1 MLAANALH
9 PRTEHTVPQD
19 IRWMNLGSAVLAG
32 LGLDMVL
39 VWGVISVARL
49 PWFDVQHIVIDG
61 DLNRH
66 NLLTVRANTVS
77 RLQGGY
83 FSIDLADTREV
94 FESLPWVR
102 RAVVRRVWPNEV
114 RVHLEEHQAAAYWHH
129 DGREEELVN
138 SFGEVFEANLGD
150 VEDEGLPVLRGPT
163 EATPEQA
170 AEMLAMLHQLQPVL
184 APLGEVHS
192 LRLNERGG
200 WTVWMDNEARIEL
213 GRGRS
218 EDVLLRTE
226 RFVRSYPALAQTYG
240 APLVYA
246 DLRYA
251 QGYAIKL
258 QGLSTFNPQLSSTR

>member
-1 MLAANALH
+1 M
-9 PRTEHTVPQD
+9 PQD

-32 LGLDMVL
+32 LVLAMVL
-39 VWGVISVARL
+39 AWALVSVARL
-49 PWFDVQHIVIDG
+49 PWFDVQRIIIDG
-61 DLNRH
+61 ELNRH
-66 NLLTVRANTVS
+66 NLLTVRANTVP
-77 RLQGGY
+77 RMQGGY
-83 FSIDLADTREV
+83 FSIDLAATREV
-94 FESLPWVR
+94 FEALPWVR
-102 RAVVRRVWPNEV
+102 RAVVRRVWPSEV
-114 RVHLEEHQAAAYWHH
+114 RVHLEEHRAAAHWHH

-150 VEDEGLPVLRGPT
+150 VEDEGLPILRGPA
-163 EATPEQA
+163 EATAEQA
-170 AEMLAMLHQLQPVL
+170 SEMLAMLHRLQPLL
-184 APLGEVHS
+184 ASLGDVQS

-213 GRGRS
+213 GRGNAD
-218 EDVLLRTE
+218 DVVLRTE

-258 QGLSTFNPQLSSTR
+258 QGLSTFNPQRSTTR